1 MNKKEKLIFT
11 RIAAVTFLTV
21 FLTWGGMTVFAQP
34 MFPSLSSILKA
45 PMPEINLPSPGDFL
59 NSYTEFFQ
67 KAADTDLFGWGPA
80 FRLEWLLPRTKS
92 AERYSFQDSFVEG
105 VRARMFV
112 FREVQRYEDD
122 EPVSRFSGSD
132 DISIL
137 HGLPAYLR
145 RDGINENLVR
155 LIEEEINLV
164 NYYLTK
170 ARDEHGL
177 VLPSG
182 DLLQLAVPPG
192 YSPLVFQWN
201 FISTLIKLAST
212 ESQS

>member
-1 MNKKEKLIFT
+1 MNKKEKLIFA

-34 MFPSLSSILKA
+34 MFPSLSDMLKA
-45 PMPEINLPSPGDFL
+45 PMPAISLPSAGDFL
-59 NSYTEFFQ
+59 NSYTQFFQ

-92 AERYSFQDSFVEG
+92 AERYSFEDSFVEG
-105 VRARMFV
+105 VRARRFV
-112 FREVQRYEDD
+112 FREVHRYEDD
-122 EPVSRFSGSD
+122 RPVSRFTGSD

-137 HGLPAYLR
+137 HGLPEQLR
-145 RDGINENLVR
+145 RGGINENLVR

-164 NYYLTK
+164 NYHLLK

-177 VLPSG
+177 VLPTG
-182 DLLQLAVPPG
+182 NMVQLAVPPG

-201 FISTLIKLAST
+201 FISNLIKLAST
-212 ESQS
+212 DS